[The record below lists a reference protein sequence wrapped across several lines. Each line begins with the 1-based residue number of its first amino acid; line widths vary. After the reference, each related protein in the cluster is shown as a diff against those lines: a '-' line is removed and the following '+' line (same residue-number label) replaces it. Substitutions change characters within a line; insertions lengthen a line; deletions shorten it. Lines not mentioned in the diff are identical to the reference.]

1 MEPEKPQKT
10 LIMEELEDHLHQL
23 ETSLPKELW
32 MGAFPIFLYQ
42 NYWCPFRRLKP
53 SILFQTQFEAFDTDI
68 ILASLPKTGTTW
80 LKSLLYTIVN
90 RNIYSDFNKHP
101 LHSENAHKFVPH
113 FEYTVYVNTSDETL
127 PNLAKL
133 SPPRLFA
140 THITYFSLPK
150 SIKSSKSRIIY
161 VCRNPLDTF
170 ISSWHFYPQVDL
182 HNNNE
187 QDHNMIEE
195 HFGMFCEGKFP
206 FGPYDDH
213 VLGYWKE
220 SVQNPNKLLFMEYE
234 GLKEDPKAHV
244 KKLAEFV
251 GYPFS
256 EQEENKGIIDD
267 IIKLCSLES
276 LKEMDVNKNGS
287 YYGFFENKALFRKGE
302 VGDWTNYLSP
312 TIVKNFDQN
321 ILEKFKASGFSS
333 KYYKPFNSY
342 EAPR

>member
-1 MEPEKPQKT
+1 
-10 LIMEELEDHLHQL
+10 MEELEDKVKQL
-23 ETSLPKELW
+23 GNSLPKESW
-32 MGAFPIFLYQ
+32 VGAFPLILYQ
-42 NYWCPFRRLKP
+42 ELWLPSRALKAT
-53 SILFQTQFEAFDTDI
+53 ILFQTQFEAYDTDI

-90 RNIYSDFNKHP
+90 RNIYSDFTKHP
-101 LHSENAHKFVPH
+101 LHTENAHKLVHH
-113 FEYTVYVNTSDETL
+113 FEYTIYDNNSDGTQ

-140 THITYFSLPK
+140 THIPYLSLPK
-150 SIKSSKSRIIY
+150 SIRSSKSRIIY

-170 ISSWHFYPQVDL
+170 ISSWHFYSQIDL
-182 HNNNE
+182 YKGKGYE
-187 QDHNMIEE
+187 LDHNMIEK

-213 VLGYWKE
+213 VLGFWKE
-220 SVQNPNKLLFMEYE
+220 SVQNPNKVLFLEYE

-244 KKLAEFV
+244 KKMAEFA

-256 EQEENKGIIDD
+256 EEEENKGIIDD

-276 LKEMDVNKNGS
+276 LKEMEVNKKGNYFG
-287 YYGFFENKALFRKGE
+287 YFENKNLFRKGQ

-312 TIVKNFDQN
+312 SLVKSFDQN
-321 ILEKFKASGFSS
+321 
-333 KYYKPFNSY
+333 
-342 EAPR
+342 